1 MVGLADAVVVISVV
15 NLALLSVLTY
25 VWVSNYRKFNSPHI
39 LGLIIFAVALS
50 AENVA
55 AIYFHFQAMDMLY
68 AASTAAQTA
77 AVILRGLQLVAL
89 LALTWTTMK

>member
-1 MVGLADAVVVISVV
+1 MVGMADAVVAVSVV
-15 NLALLSVLTY
+15 NLVLLSALAY
-25 VWVSNYRKFNSPHI
+25 VWVSNYRKFSSPHI

-55 AIYFHFQAMDMLY
+55 AIYFHFRAMEMLY
-68 AASTAAQTA
+68 AASPEAQAA
-77 AVILRGLQLVAL
+77 AVVLRGLQLVAL